1 MKINASTIV
10 RNNSNIHFQAKL
22 NGKDSKQIN
31 MFQKT
36 GHLSFR
42 SNKDTFESKPKPI
55 PKIEI
60 LPNVCNNFV
69 SKITK
74 QINSF
79 SPEWL
84 EKFNSEGYV
93 ILEMLCGRL

>member
-36 GHLSFR
+36 GHAYQKTLQGVWQNPRFI
-42 SNKDTFESKPKPI
+42 NK
-55 PKIEI
+55 
-60 LPNVCNNFV
+60 
-69 SKITK
+69 K
-74 QINSF
+74 QRTRNYSSIV
-79 SPEWL
+79 P
-84 EKFNSEGYV
+84 
-93 ILEMLCGRL
+93 